1 MSTPA
6 PTLEP
11 QPTGLAIPLLRA
23 SVASLA
29 LFCIAHFMI
38 DMYSSALGVLQPLLI
53 DRFRL
58 TFTQAGLLGGMLA
71 FSSSVT
77 QPLYG
82 YLSDRF
88 HSRLFTALAPAVAGV
103 FISGLGWAPGYWLLL
118 LMVFLGGSGI
128 ASFHPQA
135 TSNATAGFRKK

>member
-11 QPTGLAIPLLRA
+11 QPTGLAIPLVRA

-58 TFTQAGLLGGMLA
+58 TFTQAGLLGGMLS
-71 FSSSVT
+71 FLSSGT

-88 HSRLFTALAPAVAGV
+88 HSRLFSALAPAGAGV
-103 FISGLGWAPGYWLLL
+103 FLFRFGGAPRYWLLL
-118 LMVFLGGSGI
+118 LMVVFCGAGLAFFLS
-128 ASFHPQA
+128 QA
-135 TSNATAGFRKK
+135 P

>member
-11 QPTGLAIPLLRA
+11 QPTGLAIPLVRA

-38 DMYSSALGVLQPLLI
+38 DMYSSALAVLQPLLI

-58 TFTQAGLLGGMLA
+58 TFTQAGLLGGMLS

-88 HSRLFTALAPAVAGV
+88 YSRLFTALGPAVAGGFNFRLWGGARFLLLGLVGV
-103 FISGLGWAPGYWLLL
+103 FWGLGTGFLL
-118 LMVFLGGSGI
+118 SP
-128 ASFHPQA
+128 H
-135 TSNATAGFRKK
+135 T